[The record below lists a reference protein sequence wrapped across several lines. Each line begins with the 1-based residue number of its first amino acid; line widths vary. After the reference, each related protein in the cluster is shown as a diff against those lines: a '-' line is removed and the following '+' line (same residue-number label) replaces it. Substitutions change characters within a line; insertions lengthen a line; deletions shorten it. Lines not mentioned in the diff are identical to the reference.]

1 MQLVNAFDLV
11 RLHLYGDKDD
21 SAPGNTPV
29 SKLPSYKAMCEM
41 AMQDSAVQAIYNK
54 EQFAQLQADFGAI
67 APIPGNGPQ
76 QTPGDSDGAE
86 PVQGE
91 VIGDDGQQAD
101 PNAWLGYIQR
111 DENGKIKQTI
121 DNVLLILNNDPRLC
135 GRFMLNEFSGR
146 GEVLYPLPWDK
157 DPDKFKRRAWA
168 DSDISAMYW
177 YMEKGYKITKRNAID
192 AGLDIHAATH
202 AFNEV
207 QNFIKGL
214 AWDGV
219 PRLDTLFIDYLGADD
234 SPYTRAVT
242 RKAFVGAVARAMEPG
257 CKFDNMLILCGPQGL
272 GKSTLLD
279 RMSKGWYN
287 DSIRTFEGKEASELL
302 QGVWLVEV
310 AELDAFRK
318 TDVSRIKQFL
328 SLRYDR
334 YRAAYGRNVKEL
346 PRCCVFFGTC
356 NVSDFLQDTTGNRRF
371 WPVDVGQGELIHRA
385 WDLTDDEINQIW
397 AEAKMRWMMGE
408 PLFLTGDLADAARA
422 RQEDHREASVREG
435 LIRDFVERDVPTNWL
450 EWPLDKRR
458 DYWAGACKGQDIP
471 TMPRDRICAAE
482 VWCELFNGAPRDIK
496 QADTRE
502 INAVLA
508 STPGWDA
515 NRGMKFGPYKQQR
528 GYRRF
533 NRQA

>member
-1 MQLVNAFDLV
+1 MQFDRQITITTGASRNDLNWKPQLMTVAELYDRLRNLVRSTETLDAYMHLPKPQQDALKDVGGFVGGSLNGGRRKANAVTGRDLV
-11 RLHLYGDKDD
+11 TL
-21 SAPGNTPV
+21 
-29 SKLPSYKAMCEM
+29 
-41 AMQDSAVQAIYNK
+41 
-54 EQFAQLQADFGAI
+54 DFDN
-67 APIPGNGPQ
+67 IPGWGTDEIISRVDAIGCSYAVYSTRKHCPNKPRLRVVIPLDRTA
-76 QTPGDSDGAE
+76 TPDEYE
-86 PVQGE
+86 PL
-91 VIGDDGQQAD
+91 ARRL
-101 PNAWLGYIQR
+101 AWLIG
-111 DENGKIKQTI
+111 
-121 DNVLLILNNDPRLC
+121 
-135 GRFMLNEFSGR
+135 
-146 GEVLYPLPWDK
+146 
-157 DPDKFKRRAWA
+157 
-168 DSDISAMYW
+168 
-177 YMEKGYKITKRNAID
+177 
-192 AGLDIHAATH
+192 IHAATH

-207 QNFIKGL
+207 QDFLKGL

-310 AELDAFRK
+310 AELDAFRR

-371 WPVDVGQGELIHRA
+371 WPVDVGQCELAHRA

-496 QADTRE
+496 QTDTRE

-508 STPGWDA
+508 STPGWEA

-533 NRQA
+533 NRQT